1 MKDDN
6 CIFCKLACGDIP
18 TSTLYEDERFR
29 VILDAGPATKG
40 HALIL
45 PKDHYANIFEI
56 DDETLRDLIVL
67 GKKLATVMKERLG
80 CDGVNL
86 VQNNGEVAGQTVFHF
101 HLHVIPRYK
110 DDGQRIGWVPK
121 EADPAVQEELT
132 SLLSF

>member
-56 DDETLRDLIVL
+56 DEETLRDLIVL

>member
-18 TSTLYEDERFR
+18 TSTLYEDDRFR

-56 DDETLRDLIVL
+56 DEETLRDLIVL